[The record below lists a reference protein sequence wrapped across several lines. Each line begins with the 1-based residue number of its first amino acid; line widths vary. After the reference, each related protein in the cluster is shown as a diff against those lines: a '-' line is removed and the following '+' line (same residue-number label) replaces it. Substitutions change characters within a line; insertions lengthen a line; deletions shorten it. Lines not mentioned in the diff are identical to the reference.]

1 MKEVVEVAEQRLLVL
16 ADLILLILEA
26 QVVMVELAQRLQ

>member
-1 MKEVVEVAEQRLLVL
+1 MKQPAEEVEQQLLVL

-26 QVVMVELAQRLQ
+26 QVDQVEREQQLQ